1 MSQFTHV
8 GTPAATHRGHIRC
21 GGAAYRPPHPT
32 RVILVLAAFA
42 GSAWLVS
49 CGDSAVG
56 PAPPPPNRAPVPAGS
71 IPAQTVAVGETAAVD
86 VSAYFSDPDG
96 DALSYTA
103 ETSDAG
109 VAEVS
114 VSGSTVTVSAVG
126 RGSATVMVT
135 ATDPGGLTATQTL
148 EATVPNRAPEARGSL
163 PDQTVQ
169 AGQTATLDVS
179 PYFTDADG
187 DALSYAA
194 SSSNPSVAVVSTSGA
209 TVMITAVAKGSV
221 TVMVTATDPGGLTA
235 TQTLEATVPNRAP
248 EVRGSLPDQTVQA
261 GQTATLDVSP
271 YFTDADGDALSY
283 AASSSNPSVAVVS
296 TSGATV
302 MITAVAKG
310 SVTVMVTATDPGG
323 LTATQT
329 LEATVPNR
337 APEVRGSLP
346 DQTVQAGQTA
356 TLDVSP
362 YFTDADGDALS
373 YAASSSN
380 PSVAVVST
388 SGATVM
394 ITAVAKGSVTVMV
407 TATDP
412 GGLTATQTLEATV
425 VPNRAPEA
433 RGSLPDQTVQA
444 GQTAT
449 LDVSPYF
456 TDADGDALSYAASSS
471 NPSVAVVSTSGA
483 TVMITAV
490 AKGSVTVMV
499 TATDPG
505 GLTATQT
512 LEATVP
518 NRAPEVRGSLP
529 DQTVQAGQTATL
541 DVSPYFTDADGD
553 ALSYAASSSNP
564 SVAVVSTSG
573 ATVMIT
579 AVAKGSVTVMVTAT
593 DPGGLTAT
601 QTLEATVPN
610 RAPEVRGS
618 LPDQT
623 VQAGQTATL
632 DVSPYFTDA
641 DGDALSYAASS
652 SNPSVAVVSTSGA
665 TVMITAVA
673 KGSVTVMVTAT
684 DPGGLT
690 ATQTL
695 EATVPNRAPEVR
707 GSLPDQTVQAGQTAT
722 LDVSPYFT
730 DADGDALSYAAAMSS
745 SSVSTASVSGAVV
758 TLQGVAAGGTTLTV
772 TARDPDGGAATQQAS
787 VTVIPPAPD
796 LAFAG
801 VSPASATLSPGSPA
815 TFAFRIR
822 NQGTLASSATTIR
835 AMRSP
840 NPIVSTRD
848 TELKSYSL
856 SSLAASQD
864 LTFPLTISVD
874 ASSAAGTIYIGMC
887 IDAVTDESNTRN
899 NCSEGARLT
908 ITASSSGQQPSGSV
922 SAGDGSAIRIRA
934 SHPRIEA
941 SSGDL

>member
-1 MSQFTHV
+1 MSQFPHV

-126 RGSATVMVT
+126 RGSATVTVT

-248 EVRGSLPDQTVQA
+248 EARGSLPDQTVQA

-283 AASSSNPSVAVVS
+283 AASSSDPSVAVVS

-337 APEVRGSLP
+337 APEARGSLP

-362 YFTDADGDALS
+362 YFTDADGDVLSYAASSSNPSVAVVSTSGATVMITAVAKGSVTVTVTATDPGGLTATQTLEATVPNRAPEVRGSLPDQTVAVGETAVVDVSAYFSDPDGDALS

-394 ITAVAKGSVTVMV
+394 ITAVAKGSVTVTV

-412 GGLTATQTLEATV
+412 GGLTATQTLEAT

-449 LDVSPYF
+449 LD
-456 TDADGDALSYAASSS
+456 
-471 NPSVAVVSTSGA
+471 
-483 TVMITAV
+483 I
-490 AKGSVTVMV
+490 
-499 TATDPG
+499 
-505 GLTATQT
+505 
-512 LEATVP
+512 
-518 NRAPEVRGSLP
+518 
-529 DQTVQAGQTATL
+529 
-541 DVSPYFTDADGD
+541 
-553 ALSYAASSSNP
+553 
-564 SVAVVSTSG
+564 
-573 ATVMIT
+573 
-579 AVAKGSVTVMVTAT
+579 
-593 DPGGLTAT
+593 
-601 QTLEATVPN
+601 
-610 RAPEVRGS
+610 
-618 LPDQT
+618 
-623 VQAGQTATL
+623 
-632 DVSPYFTDA
+632 
-641 DGDALSYAASS
+641 
-652 SNPSVAVVSTSGA
+652 
-665 TVMITAVA
+665 
-673 KGSVTVMVTAT
+673 
-684 DPGGLT
+684 
-690 ATQTL
+690 
-695 EATVPNRAPEVR
+695 
-707 GSLPDQTVQAGQTAT
+707 
-722 LDVSPYFT
+722 SPYFT
-730 DADGDALSYAAAMSS
+730 DADGDALSYAAATSS

-758 TLQGVAAGGTTLTV
+758 TIQGVAVGETTLTV
-772 TARDPDGGAATQQAS
+772 TARDPDGGGATQQVS
-787 VTVIPPAPD
+787 VTVTPPAPD

-801 VSPASATLSPGSPA
+801 VLPASATLTPGSSV

-874 ASSAAGTIYIGMC
+874 ASTAAGTIYIGMC

-941 SSGDL
+941 SGGDL